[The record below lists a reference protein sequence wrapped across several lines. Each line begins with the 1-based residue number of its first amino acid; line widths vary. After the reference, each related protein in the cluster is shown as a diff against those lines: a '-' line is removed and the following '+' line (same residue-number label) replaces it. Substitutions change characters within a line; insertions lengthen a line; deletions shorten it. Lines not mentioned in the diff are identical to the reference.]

1 MAKKQLVGAEIN
13 KARAILE
20 LHPIPKHHNESL
32 QATLCD
38 LELHLQSHEQADYTQ
53 LANLLRS
60 AEAELE
66 TDHPIVS
73 SVIGSIVR
81 TLANMGI

>member
-1 MAKKQLVGAEIN
+1 MPKQLVGAEIN

-20 LHPIPKHHNESL
+20 LH

-38 LELHLQSHEQADYTQ
+38 LELHLQSHEQADYER
-53 LANLLRS
+53 LANILRS

-66 TDHPIVS
+66 TDHPLVS
-73 SVIGSIVR
+73 SVVGGIVR